1 VVASFRAIFIGFE
14 CEFRFEFELF
24 PLISSAGAGAG
35 AGAVTGVGTGAGAGA
50 VSPNISSLRALL
62 REPNT
67 FLSSQISTYLS
78 ASEI

>member
-1 VVASFRAIFIGFE
+1 MWNLTTLSVVASFRAIFIRFE

-24 PLISSAGAGAG
+24 PLTSTAAIGAG
-35 AGAVTGVGTGAGAGA
+35 TGAGA

-78 ASEI
+78 ASKI